1 MSNFFFIYCPKILKL
16 IIVRI
21 YIIYLQ
27 NCVFE
32 SGFLRFFSEDL
43 LKSSRTINIMRYT
56 CIISISSEQLIVKQ
70 AVPDLGQMRPCAS

>member
-1 MSNFFFIYCPKILKL
+1 MSNFFIIYCFTILKL
-16 IIVRI
+16 IIVCI

-70 AVPDLGQMRPCAS
+70 AVPDLAQKRPRAR

>member
-1 MSNFFFIYCPKILKL
+1 MSNFFFISCPKILKL

-32 SGFLRFFSEDL
+32 SGFLRFFSEDV

-56 CIISISSEQLIVKQ
+56 CVISISSEQLIVNQ
-70 AVPDLGQMRPCAS
+70 AVPDLAQMRPYAS